1 MGEATMRKVAVL
13 SVAALCLTTA
23 TASAQYYGGPGYGP
37 PRGYYGRPP
46 PGYYGPPPC
55 PPNRGALRGAAAGA
69 AAGAL
74 LGGVIGGRPGEGAA
88 LGGIIGGLAG
98 ASRRS
103 SRHDR
108 YCR

>member
-1 MGEATMRKVAVL
+1 MRKISVL
-13 SVAALCLTTA
+13 SFAAALLMA
-23 TASAQYYGGPGYGP
+23 APAGAQYFGPGYGP
-37 PRGYYGRPP
+37 PPGYYNRPP

-74 LGGVIGGRPGEGAA
+74 LGGLINGRPGQGAA
-88 LGGIIGGLAG
+88 LGGLIGGLAG
-98 ASRRS
+98 ASKRRS
-103 SRHDR
+103 HDY

>member
-23 TASAQYYGGPGYGP
+23 TASAQYYGPGYGP
-37 PRGYYGRPP
+37 PPGYYGGPP

-55 PPNRGALRGAAAGA
+55 PPNRGTLQGAFAGA

-88 LGGIIGGLAG
+88 IGGLIGGLAG
-98 ASRRS
+98 ASKRS